1 MSDGGGSTP
10 SELRVTALISDMD
23 GVLID
28 TGGVYDRHW
37 EQWADRQGISPERIV
52 AVHFGRPAA
61 ETIRLVAPDLDAVAE
76 ARRFNDALADDPSAA
91 GVLAMPGALELASG
105 IPADRWAIATS
116 APRVIAER
124 WLARIGLVLP
134 SGHGDRRRRRT
145 WQAGP

>member
-1 MSDGGGSTP
+1 MSEGGGSTM
-10 SELRVTALISDMD
+10 SELRVAALISDMD

-37 EQWADRQGISPERIV
+37 ERGPSSQGISPERIV

-61 ETIRLVAPDLDAVAE
+61 ETIRLVAPELDAVAE

-105 IPADRWAIATS
+105 HPGGALGHRHERAARHGG
-116 APRVIAER
+116 ALAGPHRLGAAER
-124 WLARIGLVLP
+124 
-134 SGHGDRRRRRT
+134 HGDRRRRRT